1 MSNSSNKPEKQKGLP
16 KLFTMEMP
24 HTYLLIFTILVVCAL
39 LTYVIP
45 AGQFDTAPNETG
57 REILIPGTF
66 HAVEQNP
73 VSLYQ
78 FFNAIPTGLSE
89 MSSLIFFVMIA
100 GGSFAIINATQT
112 IDIVINKLVKALEGK
127 EHLIV
132 FVIMFLFSL
141 LGGLIGFDSEC
152 VIFVPIC
159 ITLARRMGYD
169 SITGIA
175 MVMCG
180 AFVGSS
186 VGTFNPYA
194 TAVAQGI
201 VGLPIFSG
209 AWYRMIMHAV
219 ILIAVVIYTT
229 WYAERVK
236 KDPTKS
242 YCYNV
247 EQAHLKSGK
256 VDQLNYTTTTTLS
269 VRNTLVLITMV
280 AGFAIIIYGA
290 LEMDWFASEM
300 APIFLAMGIIAGVMG
315 GLSGNKICQTWI
327 EGARSMM
334 FACLV
339 IGMGRGILVVME
351 DGMIF
356 HTILNAL
363 ASILS
368 ILPSSLIAVGMFVI
382 NIVINFFVPSGSG
395 LAALVMPLMGPLAQ
409 MTGITAQT
417 AVVAFQCAAGFS
429 DCVIPTSSTTNA
441 CIGAGG
447 VNFLQWIRFAGKLAL
462 IEWGLSIV
470 FIVIA
475 TMIHLA

>member
-1 MSNSSNKPEKQKGLP
+1 M
-16 KLFTMEMP
+16 
-24 HTYLLIFTILVVCAL
+24 
-39 LTYVIP
+39 
-45 AGQFDTAPNETG
+45 
-57 REILIPGTF
+57 
-66 HAVEQNP
+66 
-73 VSLYQ
+73 
-78 FFNAIPTGLSE
+78 
-89 MSSLIFFVMIA
+89 
-100 GGSFAIINATQT
+100 
-112 IDIVINKLVKALEGK
+112 
-127 EHLIV
+127 
-132 FVIMFLFSL
+132 
-141 LGGLIGFDSEC
+141 
-152 VIFVPIC
+152 
-159 ITLARRMGYD
+159 
-169 SITGIA
+169 
-175 MVMCG
+175 
-180 AFVGSS
+180 GSS

-209 AWYRMIMHAV
+209 AWFRMIMHVV

-247 EQAHLKSGK
+247 EQAHLKSGQADK
-256 VDQLNYTTTTTLS
+256 LTYTTTTTLS
-269 VRNTLVLITMV
+269 PRNILVLLTMII
-280 AGFAIIIYGA
+280 GFAIIIYGA
-290 LEMDWFASEM
+290 MVMDWFASEM
-300 APIFLAMGIIAGVMG
+300 SPIFLAMGIIAGVAG

-327 EGARSMM
+327 DGAKSMM

-351 DGMIF
+351 NGMIF

-363 ASILS
+363 SGILS

-417 AVVAFQCAAGFS
+417 AVIAFQCAAGFS

-447 VNFLQWIRFAGKLAL
+447 VNFIQWFRFAGKLAL